1 VTPLVRSLR
10 LLTPSVPRAA
20 CGRLPVNRRGE
31 MRRTIRLGCQV
42 RRMDDW
48 SLVGDRTVDLSPEGM
63 LLLSDERIPEGLDLV
78 VSFQATELPI
88 WFDACGKVTRVVE
101 GRRPSDLGRA
111 LGVQFERLP
120 AVSRLILRGY
130 LRRLPAAAPKRE
142 VPRDLASAQ
151 IDYVGSLREA
161 LARSA

>member
-1 VTPLVRSLR
+1 
-10 LLTPSVPRAA
+10 
-20 CGRLPVNRRGE
+20 
-31 MRRTIRLGCQV
+31 
-42 RRMDDW
+42 MDDW